1 MGPWLGSRT
10 LLTRVFWLLTAI
22 TAAMAV
28 DDLRRLNLDLPDLS
42 SDSHEGG
49 GGGGGPN
56 KGPAGGHLLPP
67 ATLLASTLDGTLV
80 ALNKADGA
88 VLWQLNDEPAVRAP
102 HDPNK
107 SVLPAFLPDPKDG
120 SLYMLA
126 GSGKGSQQALK
137 RLPWTIP
144 ELVAASPCKSTDGIL
159 YTGRKVDLSVARYL
173 LLNLKT
179 IRQLSWYLLV
189 KC

>member
-1 MGPWLGSRT
+1 MGT
-10 LLTRVFWLLTAI
+10 LRVFWLATVI
-22 TAAMAV
+22 MTAAAV
-28 DDLRRLNLDLPDLS
+28 DRRLNLDLPDLS
-42 SDSHEGG
+42 EEDASSDGSSK
-49 GGGGGPN
+49 GGPR
-56 KGPAGGHLLPP
+56 AGAHLLPP

-80 ALNKADGA
+80 ALNKADGS

-126 GSGKGSQQALK
+126 GSTGAAGKGQQALK

-159 YTGRKVDLSVARYL
+159 YTGRKVHDSNANKQKSKKK
-173 LLNLKT
+173 NLK
-179 IRQLSWYLLV
+179 LKLN
-189 KC
+189 